1 MPTLQDVKVDSLLTM
16 LKGEPGTRKSTC
28 ALSYPLPQY
37 WISTDKK
44 MNAIALPAKKWGID
58 LRQVEFDDYN
68 NWDKIRIKLELL
80 ETNCRFKTLIVDS
93 ITSSGDN
100 INQQV
105 VKTKGKDAYFIGGIP
120 VDTIEDYKAE
130 ASAFRELMALLNSI
144 RKFHNIHVVIVAHV
158 VGQRSSNDANK
169 LTHHSRVIV
178 TGGDKIS
185 AKISAYCDEA
195 YHFNI
200 KPGATESSA
209 GDYSLLTT
217 HTGNDYARTSL
228 ELPREIIFNDKPL
241 FNTWIKPAI
250 DKMKPAPPVPPKPA
264 TIVQPTVQPPSGGV

>member
-1 MPTLQDVKVDSLLTM
+1 MPTLAQAVDPDALLTLM
-16 LKGEPGTRKSTC
+16 KGEPGTRKSTC

-37 WISTDKK
+37 WISTDRK
-44 MNAIALPAKKWGID
+44 MGSLALPAKKWGVD
-58 LRQVEFDDYN
+58 LTQIQFDDYTD
-68 NWDKIRIKLELL
+68 WDTPRKKLELF
-80 ETNCRFKTLIVDS
+80 ETNCKFKTIIVDS
-93 ITSSGDN
+93 ITSIGDAMN
-100 INQQV
+100 RQV
-105 VKTKGKDAYFIGGIP
+105 QKHKGANAYTIGGIP

-144 RKFHNIHVVIVAHV
+144 RKYHKLHVVIIAHV

-185 AKISAYCDEA
+185 AKISSYADEA

-200 KPGATESSA
+200 RPGASESVSGEFTCITA
-209 GDYSLLTT
+209 

-241 FNTWIKPAI
+241 YKDFLLPAI
-250 DKMKPAPPVPPKPA
+250 EKMRLMKPQAQQPKP
-264 TIVQPTVQPPSGGV
+264 IESGTFKSV